1 MNPLELIALH
11 EQNFT
16 KSDIKV
22 KNFVIDNLDI
32 ITARSID
39 MIAEKADV
47 SKSAL
52 LRFCKKLG
60 YNGYSEFKYEVSKY
74 LLSGTLYSNTK
85 GVNPNKNIIS
95 YYVDCI
101 QKLPNYI
108 SEEIYRR
115 LGSFIHEAAK
125 IRIYGLHESGLS
137 AQYLSYRLA
146 TLGIDSEPLV
156 FSGLFSEKA
165 SFSSP
170 EDLNIFI
177 SVSGTTQE
185 IIEASKVSLDKGAK
199 TAMITQNSKSPYASQ
214 YDSFISIPSIGFTK
228 NEFFL
233 DSQAIFFITIDL
245 LINQLSKLL

>member
-1 MNPLELIALH
+1 MNPLELITLH
-11 EQNFT
+11 EQSFT

-22 KNFVIDNLDI
+22 RNFVLDNLEI

-39 MIAEKADV
+39 IIAEKAGV

-60 YNGYSEFKYEVSKY
+60 YEGYSEFKYEVSKY
-74 LLSGTLYSNTK
+74 LLSGTLYNPEGVKSNQN
-85 GVNPNKNIIS
+85 VVS

-108 SEEIYRR
+108 SEEIYHR
-115 LGSFIHEAAK
+115 LGGFIQQAAK

-146 TLGIDSEPLV
+146 ALGIDSEPLV

-165 SFSSP
+165 SYSTAN
-170 EDLNIFI
+170 DLNIFI
-177 SVSGTTQE
+177 SV
-185 IIEASKVSLDKGAK
+185 
-199 TAMITQNSKSPYASQ
+199 
-214 YDSFISIPSIGFTK
+214 
-228 NEFFL
+228 
-233 DSQAIFFITIDL
+233 
-245 LINQLSKLL
+245 

>member
-16 KSDIKV
+16 KSDMKV
-22 KNFVIDNLDI
+22 KNFVLNNLEI

-39 MIAEKADV
+39 MIADKAGV

-60 YNGYSEFKYEVSKY
+60 YEGYSEFKYEVSKY
-74 LLSGTLYSNTK
+74 LLSGTFYNPE
-85 GVNPNKNIIS
+85 GVKSNKNVIS

-115 LGSFIHEAAK
+115 LGSIIQNAAK

-146 TLGIDSEPLV
+146 TLGIDSEPLI

-177 SVSGTTQE
+177 SVSGTTLE
-185 IIEASKVSLDKGAK
+185 IVEASKVSLDKGAK

-214 YDSFISIPSIGFTK
+214 YDSFLSIPSIGFTK

-245 LINQLSKLL
+245 LINQLSKLM

>member
-1 MNPLELIALH
+1 MNPLELITLH

-16 KSDIKV
+16 KSDIKI
-22 KNFVIDNLDI
+22 KNFVLDNLDI

-39 MIAEKADV
+39 MIADKAGV

-60 YNGYSEFKYEVSKY
+60 YDGYSEFKYEVSKY
-74 LLSGTLYSNTK
+74 LLSGTLYDPE
-85 GVNPNKNIIS
+85 GVKANQNIIS
-95 YYVDCI
+95 YYIECI

-108 SEEIYRR
+108 SEDAYHR
-115 LGSFIHEAAK
+115 LGGFIQEAAK

-137 AQYLSYRLA
+137 TQYLSYRLA
-146 TLGIDSEPLV
+146 ALGIDSEPLV
-156 FSGLFSEKA
+156 YPSLFSEKA
-165 SFSSP
+165 SFSST

-177 SVSGTTQE
+177 SVSGTTPE
-185 IIEASKVSLDKGAK
+185 IVDASKVSLDKKAK
-199 TAMITQNSKSPYASQ
+199 TAMITQNSKSPYAGQ
-214 YDSFISIPSIGFTK
+214 YDSFLSIPSIGFTK

-245 LINQLSKLL
+245 LINKLSKML

>member
-16 KSDIKV
+16 KSDMKV
-22 KNFVIDNLDI
+22 KNFVLNNLEI

-39 MIAEKADV
+39 MIADKAGV

-60 YNGYSEFKYEVSKY
+60 YEGYSEFKYEVSKY
-74 LLSGTLYSNTK
+74 LLSGTFYNPE
-85 GVNPNKNIIS
+85 GVKSNKNVIS

-115 LGSFIHEAAK
+115 LGSFIQQAVK

-177 SVSGTTQE
+177 SVSGTTLE

-214 YDSFISIPSIGFTK
+214 YDSFLSIPSIGFTK

-245 LINQLSKLL
+245 LINQLSKLM